1 VAAGVAEHYGIAR
14 RLRERLPHLFET
26 YHSRRHHFRSSCHER
41 SARSA
46 HAFAQGLF
54 AGGTTGP
61 GAAAEY
67 TPAVHVV
74 APDCLRVAAGGEVQ
88 PGADGQGEKGGPGWE
103 VDRLTRFFDACPNYV
118 AQKGEMKKERKA
130 FLKTSE
136 VGAVLQNLQQR
147 LPGVELTPDDV
158 AAMYA
163 VCGFEV
169 SHFNRTTAI
178 CSLFEEEDTETLEY
192 LEDLKH
198 WYKKSYGT
206 PLNAKMVCPL
216 HHHLLHELR
225 QRAQGESERA
235 AALVFAHGETLLP
248 LMTRLRLYADE
259 EVLTA
264 SLSLPQRARRNFRT
278 GSIIPMAANLLLV
291 LYQCSPGPAAS
302 SLAPSLRH
310 VVLAL
315 HNERPIALPMC
326 AGAMYCPL
334 DTLLADLQHDCKF
347 EQECGVSSNASSPAA
362 GAACKGHRGA
372 GDQDAHSW
380 PTGFDALLGEG
391 SNQMTPTGLAT
402 ALSAA
407 ILSVGVIAL
416 LAWALM
422 RRDAPLQGASNRNA
436 PLQGASNRTKARPPS

>member
-1 VAAGVAEHYGIAR
+1 
-14 RLRERLPHLFET
+14 
-26 YHSRRHHFRSSCHER
+26 
-41 SARSA
+41 
-46 HAFAQGLF
+46 
-54 AGGTTGP
+54 
-61 GAAAEY
+61 
-67 TPAVHVV
+67 
-74 APDCLRVAAGGEVQ
+74 
-88 PGADGQGEKGGPGWE
+88 
-103 VDRLTRFFDACPNYV
+103 
-118 AQKGEMKKERKA
+118 MKKERKA
-130 FLKTSE
+130 FLKTNE
-136 VGAVLQNLQQR
+136 VGAVLQNVQQR

-158 AAMYA
+158 AALYA
-163 VCGFEV
+163 LCGFEV

-225 QRAQGESERA
+225 QRARGESERA

-259 EVLTA
+259 EALTA

-291 LYQCSPGPAAS
+291 LYQCSPEPAPS
-302 SLAPSLRH
+302 SPAPSLRH

-347 EQECGVSSNASSPAA
+347 EQECGVASTASSPAA
-362 GAACKGHRGA
+362 GAACKGHGGGA
-372 GDQDAHSW
+372 DQDAHSW
-380 PTGFDALLGEG
+380 PTGFDTLLGEG
-391 SNQMTPTGLAT
+391 SNQLTPTGLAA

-407 ILSVGVIAL
+407 ILSVAVISL

-422 RRDAPLQGASNRNA
+422 RRNA
-436 PLQGASNRTKARPPS
+436 PLQGASNRTKARSPS